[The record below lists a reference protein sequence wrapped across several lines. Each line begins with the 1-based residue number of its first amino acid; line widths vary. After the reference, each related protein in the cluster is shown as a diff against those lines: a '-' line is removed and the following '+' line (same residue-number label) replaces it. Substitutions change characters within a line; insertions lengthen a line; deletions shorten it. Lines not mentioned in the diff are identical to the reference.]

1 MGGVGGASFLKAAS
15 GIRQSR
21 SLPHLHRHAHEAAL
35 ASHVVRARGVLAK
48 WQQGQ
53 REIRE
58 ARDHRDATALTAAL
72 ETWRFAE
79 DEEEVVRAREDL
91 ERWASLEDTL
101 VPLLDEAIEAKDIV
115 GLRETL
121 KELSALGKRN
131 IDGSAE
137 ARALVQRYDKA
148 IRALSAALE
157 KHDVPALVAILEAWE
172 FDHLDPLI
180 EKAQA

>member
-1 MGGVGGASFLKAAS
+1 MG
-15 GIRQSR
+15 
-21 SLPHLHRHAHEAAL
+21 
-35 ASHVVRARGVLAK
+35 
-48 WQQGQ
+48 
-53 REIRE
+53 RE
-58 ARDHRDATALTAAL
+58 ARDHRDARALTTAL

-101 VPLLDEAIEAKDIV
+101 VPMLNEAIEAKDIL

-131 IDGSAE
+131 IDGSTE
-137 ARALVQRYDKA
+137 ARAFVQRYDKA